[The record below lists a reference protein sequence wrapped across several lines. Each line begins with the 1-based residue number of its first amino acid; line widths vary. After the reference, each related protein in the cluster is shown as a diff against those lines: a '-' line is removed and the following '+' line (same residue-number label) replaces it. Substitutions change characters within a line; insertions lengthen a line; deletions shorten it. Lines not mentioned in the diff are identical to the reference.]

1 MRPVTSGLFA
11 LATPLSANSPSFAL
25 LLAGALALGGIGGTG
40 CSRTDAG
47 EARADSERTAAASAS
62 VTPAV
67 SKAVYGAP
75 IAAPG
80 SVALVDVAKDPS
92 KFTGKEVVVSGK
104 VSAVC
109 EHRGCWMELSEAG
122 DGTVAA
128 AHIKMAGHA
137 FFVPRDAA
145 GKQARVQ
152 AKVIADPS
160 AAAACGDPSE
170 PTKDGKSGCTAE
182 AEKALGR
189 PLAKLQLE
197 ASGVELF

>member
-1 MRPVTSGLFA
+1 MRPVTPGLFSSLV
-11 LATPLSANSPSFAL
+11 LATPAL
-25 LLAGALALGGIGGTG
+25 VLALGSAACGRIE
-40 CSRTDAG
+40 AG
-47 EARADSERTAAASAS
+47 EARADSERTVAAPASAS
-62 VTPAV
+62 ATAV

-80 SVALVDVAKDPS
+80 SVALADVAKDPS
-92 KFTGKEVVVSGK
+92 KFAGKEVVVSGK

-109 EHRGCWMELSEAG
+109 EHRGCWMELSQAG
-122 DGTVAA
+122 DGANAA

>member
-1 MRPVTSGLFA
+1 V
-11 LATPLSANSPSFAL
+11 L
-25 LLAGALALGGIGGTG
+25 LLAGALTLGETG
-40 CSRTDAG
+40 CSRIEAG
-47 EARADSERTAAASAS
+47 EARADSERTPAASA
-62 VTPAV
+62 TPPA

-80 SVALVDVAKDPS
+80 SVALADVAKDPS
-92 KFTGKEVVVSGK
+92 KFAGKEVVVSGK

-109 EHRGCWMELSEAG
+109 EHRGCWMELSQAG
-122 DGTVAA
+122 EGAAAA

-152 AKVIADPS
+152 AKVVADPS